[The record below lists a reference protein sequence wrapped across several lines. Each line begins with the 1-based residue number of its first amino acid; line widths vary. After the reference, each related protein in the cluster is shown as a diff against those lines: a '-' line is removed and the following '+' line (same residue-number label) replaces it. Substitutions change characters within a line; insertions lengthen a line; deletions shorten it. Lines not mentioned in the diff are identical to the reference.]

1 MEEIYQKKLERSKE
15 EIKQLTAKI
24 LEMGEEYQGRM
35 LSDKDQQTKQ
45 RSTLDEFNAMIKE
58 RDGQM
63 IKLNT
68 KIIKL
73 ERDIQGAKQIIHEK
87 EEESQKKQN
96 ILTEFKSKNTEL
108 KKKVEDYEVV
118 HAVLRDEK

>member
-1 MEEIYQKKLERSKE
+1 M
-15 EIKQLTAKI
+15 TAKI

-73 ERDIQGAKQIIHEK
+73 ERDI
-87 EEESQKKQN
+87 
-96 ILTEFKSKNTEL
+96 
-108 KKKVEDYEVV
+108 
-118 HAVLRDEK
+118 

>member
-1 MEEIYQKKLERSKE
+1 
-15 EIKQLTAKI
+15 
-24 LEMGEEYQGRM
+24 MGEEYQGRM

-73 ERDIQGAKQIIHEK
+73 ERDI
-87 EEESQKKQN
+87 
-96 ILTEFKSKNTEL
+96 
-108 KKKVEDYEVV
+108 
-118 HAVLRDEK
+118 